1 MRARSAKA
9 LIYFLIRLLITDR
22 SITFAGFINLT
33 QFITARSELRKVLF
47 LALSVTFCVRN
58 VSGTAERICAKFTG
72 KICLSLARTSLN
84 VKVKSQGY
92 RGQKTAFSAL
102 SMAYMRFMFGRNFVL
117 STNSRSIEQ

>member
-1 MRARSAKA
+1 MPRRLIYTNRRVRARSAKA

-47 LALSVTFCVRN
+47 LALSVTFCERN

-72 KICLSLARTSLN
+72 KVCLSLARTSLN

-92 RGQKTAFSAL
+92 RGQKNGI
-102 SMAYMRFMFGRNFVL
+102 FGPFDGLHAVYVW
-117 STNSRSIEQ
+117 S